1 MKAVVDECVAI
12 CASKRFA
19 DNREECVMN
28 EVIQALKERRSIRKF
43 KPDMVPK
50 EKIEAIME
58 TGLYAASGRGQQKP
72 IVIAV
77 TDKAL
82 RDKLSKVNCEI
93 GGWDPSFD
101 PFYGAPVVLIVLSP
115 KDWPTY
121 IYDGSLLMGQLMQAA
136 HAEGLG
142 SCWIHRAKEEFEME
156 IGKEILK
163 KLGIEGDY
171 EGIGH
176 CVIGYPDEVPEAA
189 PRKDGRIF
197 WLTDEK

>member
-1 MKAVVDECVAI
+1 
-12 CASKRFA
+12 
-19 DNREECVMN
+19 MN
-28 EVIQALKERRSIRKF
+28 EVIKSLRERRSIRKF
-43 KPDMVPK
+43 KPDMVPR

-82 RDKLSKVNCEI
+82 RDKLSKTNCEI
-93 GGWDPSFD
+93 GGWESGFD
-101 PFYGAPVVLIVLSP
+101 PFYGAPVVLIVLAP

-121 IYDGSLLMGQLMQAA
+121 IYDGSLLMGQMMQAA
-136 HAEGLG
+136 HAEGFG
-142 SCWIHRAKEEFEME
+142 SCRIHRAKEEFEME
-156 IGKEILK
+156 IGREILK

-176 CVIGYPDEVPEAA
+176 CVIGYPVEIPEAA
-189 PRKDGRIF
+189 PRKEGRVY
-197 WLTDEK
+197 WLTGEE

>member
-1 MKAVVDECVAI
+1 
-12 CASKRFA
+12 
-19 DNREECVMN
+19 MN
-28 EVIQALKERRSIRKF
+28 EVIRSLRERRSIRKF
-43 KPDMVPK
+43 KPDMVPR

-82 RDKLSKVNCEI
+82 RDRLSKANCEI
-93 GGWDPSFD
+93 GGWEAGFD
-101 PFYGAPVVLIVLSP
+101 PFYGAPVVLIVLAP
-115 KDWPTY
+115 RDWPTY

-142 SCWIHRAKEEFEME
+142 SCWIHRAKEEFELD
-156 IGKEILK
+156 IGREILK
-163 KLGIEGDY
+163 KLGLEGDY

-176 CVIGYPDEVPEAA
+176 CVIGYPVEIPEAA
-189 PRKDGRIF
+189 PRKEGRVY
-197 WLTDEK
+197 WLTGEE

>member
-1 MKAVVDECVAI
+1 
-12 CASKRFA
+12 
-19 DNREECVMN
+19 MN
-28 EVIQALKERRSIRKF
+28 EVIRALRERRSIRKF

-50 EKIEAIME
+50 DKIEAILE

-77 TDKAL
+77 TDKVL

-93 GGWDPSFD
+93 GGWDPAFD
-101 PFYGAPVVLIVLSP
+101 PFYGAPVVLIVLAP

-136 HAEGLG
+136 YAEGLG

-156 IGKEILK
+156 IGREILK
-163 KLGIEGDY
+163 KLGIKGDY

-176 CVIGYPDEVPEAA
+176 CVIGYPDEVPEVA

-197 WLTDEK
+197 WLTEEK

>member
-1 MKAVVDECVAI
+1 
-12 CASKRFA
+12 
-19 DNREECVMN
+19 MN
-28 EVIQALKERRSIRKF
+28 EVIKSLRERRSIRKF
-43 KPDMVPK
+43 KPDMVPR
-50 EKIEAIME
+50 EKIEAILE

-93 GGWDPSFD
+93 GGWEAGFD
-101 PFYGAPVVLIVLSP
+101 PFYGAPVVLIVLAP
-115 KDWPTY
+115 RDWPTY

-142 SCWIHRAKEEFEME
+142 SCWIHRAKEEFELE
-156 IGKEILK
+156 IGREILK
-163 KLGIEGDY
+163 KVGIEGDY

-176 CVIGYPDEVPEAA
+176 CVIGYPVEIPEAA
-189 PRKDGRIF
+189 PRKEGRVY
-197 WLTDEK
+197 WLTGEE